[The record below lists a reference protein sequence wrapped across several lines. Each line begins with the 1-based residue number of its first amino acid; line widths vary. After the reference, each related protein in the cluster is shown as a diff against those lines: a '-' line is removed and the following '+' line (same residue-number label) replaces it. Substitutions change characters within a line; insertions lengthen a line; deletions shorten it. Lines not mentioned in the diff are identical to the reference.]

1 MTIVIIGKCPMSN
14 AVMFLADG
22 LQQPELPAVQ
32 ETSSSEFQPDR
43 LQVLLIGSRQGVTST
58 IHTLHVLGFAEV
70 GQWSPLLPGPQ
81 PGTVVS
87 ILTRRLGTPPPA

>member
-1 MTIVIIGKCPMSN
+1 MQSRS
-14 AVMFLADG
+14 FLAFPVPVESE
-22 LQQPELPAVQ
+22 QPIANRDQLSPA
-32 ETSSSEFQPDR
+32 EEPDR
-43 LQVLLIGSRQGVTST
+43 LRVLLIGSRQGVTST

-87 ILTRRLGTPPPA
+87 ILIRRLGTPPPE